1 MMSKNSSTSQFWLIL
16 AILIGFATTSC
27 QSSKEQKILSK
38 FADSQP
44 TSMIEKTLEIDGAT
58 IYYRFI
64 PASPWSICEPGYKWS
79 VQNSDYIKVHIDG
92 TEIVFWRSMGNLNAI
107 PSPMAD
113 GKKFMER
120 WRTYS
125 DTKDDSRAQALQLI
139 KIAQIQ
145 AKAQAK
151 EAKLAKN

>member
-1 MMSKNSSTSQFWLIL
+1 MSKNSSTSQIWLIL
-16 AILIGFATTSC
+16 AVLIGFAATSC

-38 FADSQP
+38 FADSQK
-44 TSMIEKTLEIDGAT
+44 TSMIEKVLEIDDAT
-58 IYYRFI
+58 ICYRFI
-64 PASPWSICEPGYKWS
+64 PATPWPVCEPGYKWS
-79 VQNSDYIKVHIDG
+79 IKNSDYIKVNIDG
-92 TEIVFWRSMGNLNAI
+92 AEVTFWRSMGNLNAI

-125 DTKDDSRAQALQLI
+125 DTKDDSRAKALQLI
-139 KIAQIQ
+139 QIAQIQ

-151 EAKLAKN
+151 EAKKLAKN